1 MLLPLTAVLPFIFA
15 AATLLR
21 GRRAAA
27 RARTLLA
34 ACGCANLALVAWVCG
49 AAFAG
54 GARLRGMRG
63 MLSFGLDDGFVQ
75 AAVVA
80 ASAALFFAAS
90 LHSAPWLAADAE
102 ARGAPDSAKT
112 RRDSAYYCGLLC
124 AFAGAMNLAALAD
137 NAGLLWVAMEATTLL
152 SAPLLIF
159 HRNPKSL
166 DALWKYLLAC
176 SVGIGFALFGTMLA
190 AQAAEQA
197 GAAGLGLRDMAA
209 TSGSMNPGWFKA
221 AFVFVLAGYGTKMGL
236 APFHAWLPSAYSA
249 APAPAAAFMSGALVN
264 CSFLAIWRFA
274 AMAPAPAQE
283 LCRDM
288 MLALGLASLAA
299 AALAMLRETD
309 CARMLA
315 HSSTEQMGLVI
326 IMAALG
332 VRLLP
337 LHLLFHAFLK
347 ASLFMAVGCV
357 LLEYKTRALPQT
369 RGMFSRRPF
378 LASLLA
384 CGILALCAMPPSPLF
399 FTELALIREAGL
411 LLGGAILF
419 FLFVI
424 FCAMC
429 KMAIAMT
436 TGAPPPSP
444 ARIEKSP
451 FGWRLISAPA
461 ALLFFALTAGAALCF
476 MVESLF

>member
-1 MLLPLTAVLPFIFA
+1 MLLSLTAILPFIFA

-21 GRRAAA
+21 GCRADAV
-27 RARTLLA
+27 RARMLLA
-34 ACGCANLALVAWVCG
+34 ACGCANLALVAWVCV
-49 AAFAG
+49 AAFSG
-54 GARLRGMRG
+54 GARLGGMRG

-90 LHSAPWLAADAE
+90 LHSAPWLAASRA
-102 ARGAPDSAKT
+102 AADSAKMQ
-112 RRDSAYYCGLLC
+112 RDSVYYCGLLC

-137 NAGLLWVAMEATTLL
+137 NAGFLWVAMEATTLL

-159 HRNPKSL
+159 HRSAKSL

-197 GAAGLGLRDMAA
+197 GADGLGLREMAA
-209 TSGSMNPGWFKA
+209 ASAAMNPGWFKA

-236 APFHAWLPSAYSA
+236 APFHAWLPSAYPA

-274 AMAPAPAQE
+274 AMAPAPAQQ

-288 MLALGLASLAA
+288 MLALGLISLAA

-332 VRLLP
+332 VKLLP
-337 LHLLFHAFLK
+337 LHLFFHAFLK
-347 ASLFMAVGCV
+347 ASLFMAAGCV
-357 LLEYKTRALPQT
+357 LLECKSRSLPQT
-369 RGMFSRRPF
+369 RGMFARRPF
-378 LASLLA
+378 LAALLA
-384 CGILALCAMPPSPLF
+384 CGILALCAAPPSPLF

-411 LLGGAILF
+411 LLGGATLF

-429 KMAIAMT
+429 KMAISMT
-436 TGAPPPSP
+436 TGAPPAAPP
-444 ARIEKSP
+444 PLAAQVEKSAC
-451 FGWRLISAPA
+451 GWKLLFAPA
-461 ALLFFALTAGAALCF
+461 ALLALALTAGVALCF
-476 MVESLF
+476 LAE